1 MFCKNCGKQIPDN
14 AAHCPNCGAANDAA
28 AQAPAQ
34 AAAPAPAPAPAA
46 APNPFSNAGKSA
58 LGALDKANIKFDL
71 KKIIPVLMVFYII
84 MGIFGTYH
92 TEFMKTKYKYQKW
105 SDWSRTSFSAVCD
118 ESDED
123 DSIADNGFTK
133 FVKFIEVVAT
143 IGAVAGLAGWAF
155 MYISK
160 KYNFA
165 VLSLGASAVFLL
177 FGRLFLFIEA
187 FYLKGKLKDEMEK
200 TKVKGGPTWTLIF
213 WMLFLL
219 IFIVGSY
226 VVASSLKNDD
236 DSKAPAKSFSFGK

>member
-1 MFCKNCGKQIPDN
+1 MFCKNCGKEIPDN
-14 AAHCPNCGAANDAA
+14 AAHCPNCGTANDAV

-34 AAAPAPAPAPAA
+34 AAAPAPAPAA

-58 LGALDKANIKFDL
+58 LGALNKVNVKFDL

-92 TEFMKTKYKYQKW
+92 SEFMKTKSKYGKKW
-105 SDWSRTSFSAVCD
+105 SDWNRASFSAVVD

-123 DSIADNGFTK
+123 DSIADNGFTS
-133 FVKFIEVVAT
+133 FVKVIEVLAT
-143 IGAVAGLAGWAF
+143 IGAVAGLAGWAL

-187 FYLKGKLKDEMEK
+187 FYLKGKLKDELDDI
-200 TKVKGGPTWTLIF
+200 KVKGGPTWTLIF
-213 WMLFLL
+213 WMFFLI

-226 VVASSLKNDD
+226 VIASSLKEDD
-236 DSKAPAKSFSFGK
+236 GKESSKGFSFAK

>member
-14 AAHCPNCGAANDAA
+14 AAHCPNCGAANDAV

-34 AAAPAPAPAPAA
+34 AA

-58 LGALDKANIKFDL
+58 LGALNKSTIKFDL
-71 KKIIPVLMVFYII
+71 KKLIPVLMVFYII

-92 TEFMKTKYKYQKW
+92 TEFMKSKYKYKKW
-105 SDWSRTSFSAVCD
+105 SDWSRTSFSTVCD

-123 DSIADNGFTK
+123 DSIADNGFTS
-133 FVKFIEVVAT
+133 FVKFIEIVAT

-160 KYNFA
+160 KYNLA

-177 FGRLFLFIEA
+177 FGRLFLFSEA
-187 FYLKGKLKDEMEK
+187 FYLKGKIKDEMDDV
-200 TKVKGGPTWTLIF
+200 KVKGGPTWTLIF
-213 WMLFLL
+213 WMLFLI

-226 VVASSLKNDD
+226 VVASSLKDD
-236 DSKAPAKSFSFGK
+236 DSKTPANSFSFNK